1 MSKLPDY
8 DKSVFINCPIDD
20 DFAPLLEAM
29 LFCIVR
35 AGLYPHLASERLE
48 AGENRLDKILDLIE
62 NCKFSVHDLS
72 RSVSKTAGEAL
83 RMNMPFELGLD
94 VGRRRAPDSQTNDKK
109 FLIFESKQYE
119 LKSCL
124 SDINGFDVVFHN
136 DDFQL
141 AFKNLRDFLVV
152 EAGCPLPGPTAL
164 NNGYMLFLGWMTEKK
179 IHEGHTEEEVLKL
192 PTKERLNEMLEWVES
207 DMPDKFKP

>member
-1 MSKLPDY
+1 
-8 DKSVFINCPIDD
+8 
-20 DFAPLLEAM
+20 
-29 LFCIVR
+29 
-35 AGLYPHLASERLE
+35 
-48 AGENRLDKILDLIE
+48 
-62 NCKFSVHDLS
+62 
-72 RSVSKTAGEAL
+72 
-83 RMNMPFELGLD
+83 MNMPFELGLD

-119 LKSCL
+119 LKRCL

-192 PTKERLNEMLEWVES
+192 TTKERLNEMLEWVES